1 MIYHMK
7 KANRRNHLRM
17 IIHLALPFLLGMVL
31 SCAMLKAVPPSD
43 VPADSPFGVGPQAE
57 TDDRLHKAY
66 ANFAMASLSMSRGDY
81 KKARGYL
88 SKAVENDPDSLYLN
102 MKMAF
107 LLKELQDFEGAAQ
120 YAERCKSLDSDNI
133 RCHLLLAEIY
143 GASGDN
149 QAAIREYDRI
159 VELEP
164 NQHKVRL
171 ILTTILIKD
180 GQFKRALENLDLI
193 IEQEPNLV
201 IAHYYRGRIHLELG
215 NTAEAE
221 KGYLEALK
229 LDQTM
234 EPALFDLA
242 SLYQMSNKYE
252 QAVETYERLLSL
264 YPNNLMV
271 RERLIN
277 LYYKLGQEDKAEK
290 QAEEIRK
297 QSKPGDPGR
306 QTLGL
311 IYLRQGK
318 LDKSIE
324 ELDLIVTAWPK
335 DDKSR
340 YYLASAYEEKGDL
353 EKALHH
359 FKLIEE
365 KSEFYINT
373 QMHISYILESQE
385 KHDEAVE
392 VLERVIRTRKD
403 KVAPYS
409 MLASIYEG
417 KNEFSKAKQVILE
430 GLNHHEKSVE
440 LIFRLG
446 VILDKSGEKDEC
458 LTQMRRILE
467 LNPDHADALNYIGYT
482 YAEQGI
488 KLDEA
493 MDLIRKALKIKPE
506 SGYIID
512 SLGWVYYQKGLYDE
526 ALSSL
531 LKAVTYTPDDPT
543 ITEHLGDV
551 YFKKKNYEKSL
562 ETYKKALS
570 LNHPDE
576 EKIKAKIEEARK
588 LSE

>member
-1 MIYHMK
+1 MK
-7 KANRRNHLRM
+7 KANRRNHIGM
-17 IIHLALPFLLGMVL
+17 IIHFALIPLLGMVL
-31 SCAMLKAVPPSD
+31 SCAMLEP
-43 VPADSPFGVGPQAE
+43 GPQSGASGDRPLGDGLR
-57 TDDRLHKAY
+57 TDPEDRLERAY
-66 ANFAMASLSMSRGDY
+66 ANFAMASLSIGRAEY
-81 KKARGYL
+81 EKARGYL
-88 SKAVENDPDSLYLN
+88 SEAVKYDPDSLYLN

-107 LLKELQDFEGAAQ
+107 LLKQLQDFEGAAR
-120 YAERCKSLDSDNI
+120 YAEKCNKLDPENI
-133 RCHLLLAEIY
+133 RCRILLAEIY
-143 GASGDN
+143 AASGDN
-149 QAAIREYDRI
+149 QSAIKEYERI
-159 VELEP
+159 IQIDP

-180 GQFKRALENLDLI
+180 GQFNRALENLNLI
-193 IEQEPNLV
+193 IEQDPNLV

-215 NTAEAE
+215 NAAEAE
-221 KGYLEALK
+221 KGYLEVLK
-229 LDQTM
+229 RNQTM
-234 EPALFDLA
+234 EPALFDLG
-242 SLYQMSNKYE
+242 SLYQMSQKYE
-252 QAVETYERLLSL
+252 QAVETYERLLDL
-264 YPNNLMV
+264 YPNNLIV

-277 LYYKLGQEDKAEK
+277 LYYKLGQEDKAEN

-311 IYLRQGK
+311 IYLKQGK
-318 LDKSIE
+318 LEKSIE
-324 ELDLIVTAWPK
+324 ELDLIVTAWPE

-340 YYLASAYEEKGDL
+340 YYLASAHEEKGSPED
-353 EKALHH
+353 ALHH
-359 FKLIEE
+359 FRMIKEE
-365 KSEFYINT
+365 SEYYVNA
-373 QMHISYILESQE
+373 QMHISYILDSQE
-385 KHDEAVE
+385 KHDEAVK
-392 VLERVIRTRKD
+392 VLEKVIQTRKD
-403 KVAPYS
+403 KVEPYL

-417 KNEFSKAKQVILE
+417 KNEFSKAKEVILE
-430 GLNHHEKSVE
+430 GLNHHEKSIE

-488 KLDEA
+488 RLDEA
-493 MDLIRKALKIKPE
+493 MDLIQKALKIKPE

-562 ETYKKALS
+562 EMYEKALS

-576 EKIKAKIEEARK
+576 EKIKEKIERTRK